1 MWAAREPSIRT
12 ALCTTCHATGLK
24 ADEIWQFCYSKEKNV
39 PAAKCGGF
47 GYGDVWTWAAIDA
60 ETRVVADS
68 N

>member
-1 MWAAREPSIRT
+1 M
-12 ALCTTCHATGLK
+12 K